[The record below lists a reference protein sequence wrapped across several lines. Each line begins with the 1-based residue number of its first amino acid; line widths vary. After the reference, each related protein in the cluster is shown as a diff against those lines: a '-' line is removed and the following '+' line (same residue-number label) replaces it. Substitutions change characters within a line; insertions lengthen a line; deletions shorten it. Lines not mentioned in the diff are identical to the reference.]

1 MLLLQLLGG
10 LITTLT
16 FTLMMSTCQRAAA
29 TTTTTTSDK
38 HDYGAT
44 RYSLVSSVEVFGK
57 LLFSSLSG
65 LVVETIGFAPAQA
78 TFLLAS
84 VLPILSLGF

>member
-16 FTLMMSTCQRAAA
+16 FTLMMSTCQRIQQQQHSIEKQNYD
-29 TTTTTTSDK
+29 T
-38 HDYGAT
+38 T
-44 RYSLVSSVEVFGK
+44 RYSLISSVEVFGK

-78 TFLLAS
+78 AFFLAS
-84 VLPILSLGF
+84 ILPILSL